1 MTFNLLGKVRIPMEV
16 KELILQAED
25 IHKATELISSK
36 LKKPVIIENKNF
48 ELIAYSSAFDDFD
61 QTQQKTILSKK
72 CPIFIIDRLKKEGI
86 VTRLEKQSDP
96 IRVHPMEDLGFQQR
110 VVIAAKHLGHTL
122 GYVWV
127 QESEQSLNTEE
138 LEFLEEI
145 TGHLGKLIYDQF
157 MKENAKEGRKEE
169 LLWQLLHHEYAS
181 ESQFRHDASLAQ
193 LKVPDRFSIVVFS
206 VTAPQYKSMLDDLE
220 NTVNRF
226 RTNRHLYYLKTEFQ
240 LILFIEGK
248 ESDRFSSRNIARD
261 LIDVV
266 KVETGEED
274 FYHFLIGVGKEYT
287 KIYYMRK
294 SFLEALEVIE
304 TANFI
309 GPRPETMP
317 REFSKLGLYR
327 YLAALYEKNSSE
339 DYYSEDL
346 LTLIKNDTTKQ
357 TELLFTL
364 EAYLANNGKG
374 KQTANELFI
383 HPNTLNYRIKQIQE
397 LTNIDFSDFNMK
409 AYLYTELLLLNN
421 VDSYYER
428 YETALKK

>member
-48 ELIAYSSAFDDFD
+48 ELIAYSSTFDDFD

-127 QESEQSLNTEE
+127 QESEQSLNEE
-138 LEFLEEI
+138 EMDFLEEI

-193 LKVPDRFSIVVFS
+193 LKIPDRFSIVVFS

-240 LILFIEGK
+240 LILFIEGRG
-248 ESDRFSSRNIARD
+248 SDRFSSRDIARD

-317 REFSKLGLYR
+317 REFPKLGLYR

-346 LTLIKNDTTKQ
+346 LTLIKNDTRKQ
-357 TELLFTL
+357 TDLLFTL

-374 KQTANELFI
+374 KQTASELFI

-428 YETALKK
+428 YKAALQK

>member
-16 KELILQAED
+16 RELILQTED

-48 ELIAYSSAFDDFD
+48 ELISYSSSFDEFD

-96 IRVHPMEDLGFQQR
+96 IRVRPMEDLGFQQR
-110 VVIAAKHLGHTL
+110 VVIAAKHLGHTM

-127 QESEQSLNTEE
+127 QESEHLLEE
-138 LEFLEEI
+138 EEMNFLEDI
-145 TGHLGKLIYDQF
+145 TAHLGKLIYEQF
-157 MKENAKEGRKEE
+157 MKVNAKEGRKEE
-169 LLWQLLHHEYAS
+169 LLWQLLHHEYTS
-181 ESQFRHDASLAQ
+181 ESQFRHDASLAKLQ
-193 LKVPDRFSIVVFS
+193 IPDRFSLVVFS

-220 NTVNRF
+220 AIVNRF
-226 RTNRHLYYLKTEFQ
+226 RANCPLYYLKTEFQ
-240 LILFIEGK
+240 LIIMIEGRAG
-248 ESDRFSSRNIARD
+248 EPCSSRDRARD
-261 LIDVV
+261 LIGEV
-266 KVETGEED
+266 KFETGEEE
-274 FYHFLIGVGKEYT
+274 FYHFLIGLGKEYT
-287 KIYYMRK
+287 KLYHMRK

-309 GPRPETMP
+309 SPRPETMP
-317 REFSKLGLYR
+317 REFAKLGLYR

-346 LTLIKNDTTKQ
+346 LALIKNDTLKQ
-357 TELLFTL
+357 TDLLFTL

-374 KQTANELFI
+374 KQTANEMFI

-397 LTNIDFSDFNMK
+397 VTNIDFSDFNMK

-428 YETALKK
+428 YKAALRK